1 MKNKILSR
9 VYAMYGR
16 MYILT
21 RICNTN
27 WLTYYFLYICYI
39 FHAEPSKHL
48 AMYSRVPSLRSGW
61 RLLGWPR
68 PSCWAC
74 EASCYVF
81 WLILHFVQDDGLFS
95 GWRYVFNVSI
105 MLSLR
110 SILLCI
116 SGILYYVQD
125 DSKCSGWRYVFN
137 VSIMLSLRSILVCI
151 SETFERSFTT
161 FRMTAS
167 VQDDHR
173 EILHF
178 VQDDDFVSIHILQS
192 FLHDEYV
199 ETCPMAGSSWEFCP
213 IIWYHEQEWLD
224 CSWYRSVVCEESY
237 WWNRWH
243 RDVVILWADPRWWY
257 LVICWDPWWFFRLFT
272 HKIVHERCDLYP
284 HWCGHWW

>member
-95 GWRYVFNVSI
+95 GWRYVFNVSV

-110 SILLCI
+110 SILLWLRDPSLR
-116 SGILYYVQD
+116 SGWLSSRDPSLRSGWRFVFRMTVCVQD
-125 DSKCSGWRYVFN
+125 DGMCSMCPSCWACEASCCVFW
-137 VSIMLSLRSILVCI
+137 
-151 SETFERSFTT
+151 ETFERSFTA
-161 FRMTAS
+161 FRMT
-167 VQDDHR
+167 VC
-173 EILHF
+173 
-178 VQDDDFVSIHILQS
+178 VQDDDFWDDKLYYYISWQRSSRFLLFCSIRLIFLILIRHLIIFSCIIASSIVENSWNRTS
-192 FLHDEYV
+192 FL
-199 ETCPMAGSSWEFCP
+199 
-213 IIWYHEQEWLD
+213 
-224 CSWYRSVVCEESY
+224 
-237 WWNRWH
+237 
-243 RDVVILWADPRWWY
+243 
-257 LVICWDPWWFFRLFT
+257 RL
-272 HKIVHERCDLYP
+272 
-284 HWCGHWW
+284 